1 MMTDKVNGIDVV
13 ALQQFA
19 EVVGSDASKR
29 HASFNVKTQ
38 WQGQTR
44 SVTKVNRY
52 NLAGETYS
60 RDFEIVADEPNE
72 LLGQNSAPNPQ
83 ELLMAALN
91 ACMSVGY
98 AANASLMGI
107 KIHSLEIETDGTL
120 DLRGFLG
127 LDESVNPGYDKVSFV
142 VRLHTDATRERVEE
156 LHNNVL
162 KTSVN
167 FANFSKAIRMVPTL
181 EVRAD

>member
-1 MMTDKVNGIDVV
+1 MTNNLNGIDVA

-19 EVVGSDASKR
+19 QGVAEDAGKR

-38 WQGQTR
+38 WKGQTR
-44 SVTKVNRY
+44 SVAKVSRY
-52 NLAGETYS
+52 SLAGETYS
-60 RDFEIVADEPNE
+60 RDFEIIADEPNE

-98 AANASLMGI
+98 AANAAMMGI

-127 LDESVNPGYDKVSFV
+127 LDESVNPGYDEVSFV
-142 VRLHTDATRERVEE
+142 VRLHTDAPRERVEE
-156 LHNNVL
+156 LHKNVL

-167 FANFSKAIRMVPTL
+167 YANFSKAIRMVPTL
-181 EVRAD
+181 EVRED

>member
-1 MMTDKVNGIDVV
+1 MSNNLNGIDVA

-19 EVVGSDASKR
+19 QGVAEDATKR
-29 HASFNVKTQ
+29 HASFNVTTQ

-44 SVTKVNRY
+44 SIAKVNRY
-52 NLAGETYS
+52 SLAGETYA
-60 RDFEIVADEPNE
+60 RQFEIAADEPNE
-72 LLGQNSAPNPQ
+72 LLGQNTAPNPQ

-98 AANASLMGI
+98 AANAAMMGI

-127 LDESVNPGYDKVSFV
+127 IDDSVNPGYDEVSV
-142 VRLHTDATRERVEE
+142 TIRLHTDALRERVEE
-156 LHNNVL
+156 LHRVVL

-167 FANFSKAIRMVPTL
+167 YANFSKAIRMVPTL
-181 EVRAD
+181 EVVEG

>member
-1 MMTDKVNGIDVV
+1 MNNNLNGIDVA

-19 EVVGSDASKR
+19 QGIAEDSTKR
-29 HASFNVKTQ
+29 HASFNVRTE

-44 SVTKVNRY
+44 TVAKVNRY
-52 NLAGETYS
+52 SLAGETYS
-60 RDFEIVADEPNE
+60 RDFEIAADEPNE

-98 AANASLMGI
+98 AANAAMMGI
-107 KIHSLEIETDGTL
+107 TIHSLEIETNGTL

-127 LDESVNPGYDKVSFV
+127 LDENVNPGYDEVSV
-142 VRLHTDATRERVEE
+142 AIRLHTDAPRARVEE
-156 LHNNVL
+156 LHSAVL

-167 FANFSKAIRMVPTL
+167 YANFSRAIRMVPTL
-181 EVRAD
+181 EVRES